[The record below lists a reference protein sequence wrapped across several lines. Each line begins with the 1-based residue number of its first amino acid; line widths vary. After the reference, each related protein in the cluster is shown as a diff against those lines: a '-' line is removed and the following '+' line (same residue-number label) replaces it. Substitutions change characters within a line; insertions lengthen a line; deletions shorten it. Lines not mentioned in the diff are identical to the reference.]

1 MEIEIYTEQLTTLY
15 RIAIAMVLCGIIGF
29 EREQLNK
36 PAGLRTNMII
46 GGAACLIVSITLP
59 LIDHLE
65 MANATEMV
73 RTDPIRLLQALVVG
87 ISFIGAGTI
96 IKGSGK
102 KISGLTTAATLL
114 FSMGIGI
121 AVAIEQYVVAAGV
134 TLIVLFVNYIV
145 RRLSFKYTN
154 KDRTPRKAFDEKE

>member
-1 MEIEIYTEQLTTLY
+1 MELYIEQLTTLY

-29 EREQLNK
+29 EREQLGK

-46 GGAACLIVSITLP
+46 GGASCLIVSITLP

-65 MANATEMV
+65 VANATEIV

-114 FSMGIGI
+114 FSMGVGI
-121 AVAIEQYVVAAGV
+121 AVAIEQYIIAVGV
-134 TLIVLFVNYIV
+134 TLIILFVNFIV
-145 RRLSFKYTN
+145 RKLSFKFTN
-154 KDRTPRKAFDEKE
+154 KDRTSRNGINEKE

>member
-1 MEIEIYTEQLTTLY
+1 MEIDSEQISTLY
-15 RIAIAMVLCGIIGF
+15 HIAIAMLLCGIIGF

-46 GGAACLIVSITLP
+46 GGASCLIVSITLP
-59 LIDHLE
+59 LIDYME
-65 MANATEMV
+65 FANHSEMV

-96 IKGSGK
+96 IKGHGK
-102 KISGLTTAATLL
+102 QISGLTTAATLL

-121 AVAIEQYVVAAGV
+121 AIAIQQYIVAIGV

-145 RRLSFKYTN
+145 RKLTVKFSP
-154 KDRTPRKAFDEKE
+154 KDKKSRKEVNEEN

>member
-1 MEIEIYTEQLTTLY
+1 MNIDQEQLTTLY
-15 RIAIAMVLCGIIGF
+15 HVLIALVLCGVVGF
-29 EREQLNK
+29 EREQLKK

-46 GGAACLIVSITLP
+46 GGASCLIVSITLP

-65 MANATEMV
+65 VANASEII

-121 AVAIEQYVVAAGV
+121 SVAIEQYIIAVGV
-134 TLIVLFVNYIV
+134 TIIILIVNLVI
-145 RRLSFKYTN
+145 RKLSVKFTA
-154 KDRTPRKAFDEKE
+154 KDRTPRKEIDES

>member
-1 MEIEIYTEQLTTLY
+1 MEIDSEQLTTLY
-15 RIAIAMVLCGIIGF
+15 RILIAMLLCGIIGF

-46 GGAACLIVSITLP
+46 GGASCLIVSITLP

-65 MANATEMV
+65 IANATEMV

-96 IKGSGK
+96 IKGSGE

-121 AVAIEQYVVAAGV
+121 AVAIEQYIIAVGV
-134 TLIVLFVNYIV
+134 TIIVMIVNFVV
-145 RRLSFKYTN
+145 RKLSVKFTN
-154 KDRTPRKAFDEKE
+154 KERASRKEIKDEK